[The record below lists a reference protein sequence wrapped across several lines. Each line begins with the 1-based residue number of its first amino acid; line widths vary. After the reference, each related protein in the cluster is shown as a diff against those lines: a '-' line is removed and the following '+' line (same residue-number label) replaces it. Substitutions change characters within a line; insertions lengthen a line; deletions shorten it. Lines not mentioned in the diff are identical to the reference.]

1 MEKYAVLSTL
11 FFSSSSLHL
20 TLFAQDVIYYYY
32 YYYYYY
38 FGGGGS
44 FGFVF
49 PQMHKCRYPGDM
61 DVL

>member
-32 YYYYYY
+32 YY

-49 PQMHKCRYPGDM
+49 PQMRKCRYPGDM